1 MNESLTC
8 DIMNQLEN
16 DKIIDLLINRFSE
29 LLFFNVKITL
39 FK

>member
-1 MNESLTC
+1 LNESLTC